1 MVVNTVHWFRKGL
14 RFHDNPALGESITKA
29 DTLRCVY
36 ILDPWFAGWITK
48 RGNQQVEEWKITRLS
63 YEDDSEP
70 FGKDRDAAIRKLATK
85 AGVEVFVRISHT
97 HFMIWTNGGL
107 VGQLHKLSQRERGS
121 ILKRHIEDQTSGSA
135 SKIQRKDST

>member
-48 RGNQQVEEWKITRLS
+48 RGNQQVEKVAKCIIGVHYPKPMINHAEASRINIERMKQIYQQLS
-63 YEDDSEP
+63 CYQGL
-70 FGKDRDAAIRKLATK
+70 GKKML
-85 AGVEVFVRISHT
+85 
-97 HFMIWTNGGL
+97 WY
-107 VGQLHKLSQRERGS
+107 
-121 ILKRHIEDQTSGSA
+121 
-135 SKIQRKDST
+135 